1 MNVVDAIRGR
11 KSVRRFLST
20 PVADETVRQILE
32 VAARAPSGTNSQPWQ
47 VAVVSGAARQRVCD
61 AVTEAAKA
69 GQRTPEYDYAPT
81 PWGEPYRARARKVGF
96 DLYALYGVKREDMAG
111 RAAAGLRNFTFFGAP
126 VGLFFHMPKLLK
138 YGSWL
143 DAGMFLQNVMIA
155 ARDFGLETC
164 PQEAWCSY
172 GAALRGAL
180 PAIPAENVIL
190 SGMALGYEDTTAP
203 ENTLVTEREAV
214 DAFATFVKD

>member
-1 MNVVDAIRGR
+1 MNVLDAIRGR
-11 KSVRRFLST
+11 KSVRRFLPT
-20 PVADETVRQILE
+20 PVPEETVRAILE

-47 VAVVSGAARQRVCD
+47 VTVVSGEARQRVCD
-61 AVTEAAKA
+61 AVTAAAKA
-69 GQRTPEYDYAPT
+69 GERTPEYDYAPT

-126 VGLFFHMPKLLK
+126 VGLFFHMPRLLK

-143 DAGMFLQNVMIA
+143 DAGMFLQNVMVA

-164 PQEAWCSY
+164 PQEAWCNY
-172 GAALRGAL
+172 GAAVRGAL
-180 PAIPAENVIL
+180 PAVPAENVIL
-190 SGMALGYEDTTAP
+190 SGMALGYADTTAP
-203 ENTLVTEREAV
+203 ENTLVTEREPV
-214 DAFATFVKD
+214 EAFATFLKD

>member
-1 MNVVDAIRGR
+1 MNVLDAIRGR
-11 KSVRRFLST
+11 RSVRRFLPT
-20 PVADETVRQILE
+20 PVPEETVRRILE

-47 VAVVSGAARQRVCD
+47 VTVVTGAARARVCD
-61 AVTEAAKA
+61 AVTAAAKA
-69 GQRTPEYDYAPT
+69 GERTPEYDYAPQ
-81 PWGEPYRARARKVGF
+81 PWPDLYRNRARKVGF

-126 VGLFFHMPKLLK
+126 VGLFLHMPRLLK

-143 DAGMFLQNVMIA
+143 DAGMFLQNVMLA
-155 ARDFGLETC
+155 ARDFGLDTC

-180 PAIPAENVIL
+180 PEIPAENVIL
-190 SGMALGYEDTTAP
+190 SGMSLGYEDKSAP
-203 ENTLVTEREAV
+203 ENTLVTERAPLEDFV
-214 DAFATFVKD
+214 TFVKD

>member
-1 MNVVDAIRGR
+1 MNVLDAIKGR
-11 KSVRRFLST
+11 RSVRRFLST
-20 PVADETVRQILE
+20 PVPDETVRAILE

-47 VAVVSGAARQRVCD
+47 VTVVTGGARKRVCD

-69 GQRTPEYDYAPT
+69 GKRTPEYDYAPQ
-81 PWGEPYRARARKVGF
+81 PWPDVYRARARKIGF

-111 RAAAGLRNFTFFGAP
+111 RAAAAMRNFTFFNAP
-126 VGLFFHMPKLLK
+126 VGLFFHMPRLLR

-143 DAGMFLQNVMIA
+143 DSGMFLQNVMVA

-172 GAALRGAL
+172 GAALRQAL

-190 SGMALGYEDTTAP
+190 SGMALGYEDKAAP
-203 ENTLVTEREAV
+203 ENTLVTERAELE
-214 DAFATFVKD
+214 DFATFLKD